1 MKILL
6 VEDQKSLSASI
17 DSYFKLNGFI
27 CELANDYKSAI
38 EKITL
43 YKYDCAL
50 IDINLPDGSG
60 LDIIKQLKKDNDPTG
75 NIVISA
81 RDTIDDRIEGLNPG
95 ADDYLVKPFDLAE
108 LNARVKS
115 LIRRISFSGNNTI
128 EAGKLTI
135 YPDEIKV
142 RVGEDFLDLTR
153 KEYNMLLFLISNS
166 NRVIAKETI
175 AEHL

>member
-6 VEDQKSLSASI
+6 VEDEKSLSASI

-75 NIVISA
+75 NIVISV

-115 LIRRISFSGNNTI
+115 LIRR
-128 EAGKLTI
+128 
-135 YPDEIKV
+135 
-142 RVGEDFLDLTR
+142 
-153 KEYNMLLFLISNS
+153 
-166 NRVIAKETI
+166 
-175 AEHL
+175 